1 MTCEV
6 ANGSADAAL
15 PVRTLGPARSGRA
28 VLALAMAL
36 VVIAAACFSCSPGPT
51 SPPLETEVPIGA
63 TPWPNGTVGQ
73 YGLRIDPSLLA
84 QLPGDVGAYP
94 LAEDAETEMEA
105 LDDAD
110 LAKTFDSYAAASI
123 GEISDDNWLRVV
135 IGHLK
140 PASQTA
146 DFYTAWVEQYAS
158 GACSQA
164 DGVSTSGQQTINDW
178 IVDTATCAGGPV
190 VYTLAL
196 GNGTILSMFGFGAK
210 DLGRVLID
218 ALYS

>member
-1 MTCEV
+1 MV
-6 ANGSADAAL
+6 
-15 PVRTLGPARSGRA
+15 
-28 VLALAMAL
+28 
-36 VVIAAACFSCSPGPT
+36 AAAGVSCSPGPT
-51 SPPLETEVPIGA
+51 AAPFETEVAIGA
-63 TPWPNGTVGQ
+63 TPWPNGTIGQ

-84 QLPGDVGAYP
+84 QLPGNVGAYP
-94 LAEDAETEMEA
+94 LAEDADSELTA

-110 LAKTFDSYAAASI
+110 LARTFDGYAAAAI
-123 GEISDDNWLRVV
+123 GQLGEDNWLRVV

-146 DFYTAWVEQYAS
+146 DVYTAWVEQYAT

-164 DGVSTSGQQTINDW
+164 DGVTGSSQQTINDW
-178 IVDTATCAGGPV
+178 IVDTATCGGGPV

-210 DLGRVLID
+210 DLGRMLID